1 MKPDATLGFVPTED
15 VLSDIV
21 FVPRLLGDAIEASNT
36 FINAVVV
43 RGRTA
48 GLPALN
54 VLAAMLLVC
63 LPVPDAFVYVCAN
76 LPP

>member
-1 MKPDATLGFVPTED
+1 M
-15 VLSDIV
+15 S
-21 FVPRLLGDAIEASNT
+21 
-36 FINAVVV
+36 AVVV
-43 RGRTA
+43 RGKTA

-54 VLAAMLLVC
+54 VFAANVIVC